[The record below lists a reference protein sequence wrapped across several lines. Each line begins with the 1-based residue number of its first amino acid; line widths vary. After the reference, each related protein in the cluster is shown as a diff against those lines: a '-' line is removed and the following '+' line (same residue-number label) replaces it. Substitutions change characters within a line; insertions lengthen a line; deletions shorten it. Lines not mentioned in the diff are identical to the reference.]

1 MAYSFIMPE
10 LGEGLA
16 EGTISNWLVA
26 EGDTVEEDQDL
37 VEIENDKA
45 VTELPSPVDGT
56 VQKINFGPGDVA
68 KVGDVLIVI
77 DDGSPDTEADAVEDA
92 AHPAVIADATAHEE
106 HSAKG
111 GADEAV
117 TAQENPVNRQTRPAA
132 PTEPGTT
139 PTEVAPLRN
148 VGDPAVAAAE
158 GTRVLAMPAV
168 RRYARER
175 DVDIT
180 TVAPTGA
187 HGHVTRGDID
197 KAYGA
202 PKVEAAAGEAG
213 AAADN
218 APAQDA
224 AGSSPVAAAP
234 APVRPTEGD
243 RREAYAGIPAATGRA
258 MSASHATIPPVT
270 TFGEVEVSALLKL
283 QKKYK
288 GTAAEQD
295 VHLTILPF
303 IVKALVAA
311 MKKYPVLNGALDTG
325 TNEIVYHAACNVAI
339 ATDTPRGLYA
349 PVVKDADRANV
360 LEIARVIGDNAGKAT
375 EGKLSADD
383 MSGAGVTVSNLGGVD
398 GGWFTPIIS
407 VGQSAIL
414 GVGRAVKAPYV
425 NDDGELA
432 VGKMMK
438 LSLTYDHR
446 IIDGVRGQ
454 EILNTVMRLLHDPNL
469 LVIEG

>member
-45 VTELPSPVDGT
+45 VTELPSPVEGT
-56 VQKINFGPGDVA
+56 VEKINFGPGDVA

-92 AHPAVIADATAHEE
+92 SHPAVIADATAHEE

-148 VGDPAVAAAE
+148 DGDPAVAAAE

-180 TVAPTGA
+180 TVVPTGA

-202 PKVEAAAGEAG
+202 PKAADTEAATEI
-213 AAADN
+213 

-224 AGSSPVAAAP
+224 AASSPVAAAP

-243 RREAYAGIPAATGRA
+243 RREAYAGIPA
-258 MSASHATIPPVT
+258 VT
-270 TFGEVEVSALLKL
+270 NFGEVEVSALLKL

-288 GTAAEQD
+288 EHAAEQD
-295 VHLTILPF
+295 VHLTVLPF

-311 MKKYPVLNGALDTG
+311 MKKYPVLNGALDTEA
-325 TNEIVYHAACNVAI
+325 NEIVYHAACNVAI

-360 LEIARVIGDNAGKAT
+360 LEIAKVIGDNAGKAA

-432 VGKMMK
+432 VGRMMK

>member
-16 EGTISNWLVA
+16 EGTISSWLVA

-45 VTELPSPVDGT
+45 VTELPSPVSGT
-56 VQKINFGPGDVA
+56 VQKINFKDGDVA

-77 DDGSPDTEADAVEDA
+77 DDGSPDAPADAVEDA
-92 AHPAVIADATAHEE
+92 SHPAVIADATAHEE

-139 PTEVAPLRN
+139 PTEVPPLRDA
-148 VGDPAVAAAE
+148 GDPAVADAE
-158 GTRVLAMPAV
+158 GTRVLAMPSV

-180 TVAPTGA
+180 KVVPTGS

-197 KAYGA
+197 KAYGE
-202 PKVEAAAGEAG
+202 PQAAAG
-213 AAADN
+213 AA
-218 APAQDA
+218 PEQDA
-224 AGSSPVAAAP
+224 AASAPSAPAAAPAAAP

-243 RREAYAGIPAATGRA
+243 RREAYSGIHAATGRA
-258 MSASHATIPPVT
+258 MAASHATIPPVT
-270 TFGEVEVSALLKL
+270 NFGEVEVSKLLKL

-288 GTAAEQD
+288 EAAAEQD
-295 VHLTILPF
+295 VHLTVLPF

-311 MKKYPVLNGALDTG
+311 MKKYPVLNGVLDTD

-360 LEIARVIGDNAGKAT
+360 LEIAKAVSDNAAKAT
-375 EGKLSADD
+375 DGKLSADD
-383 MSGAGVTVSNLGGVD
+383 MSGAGITVSNLGGVS
-398 GGWFTPIIS
+398 GGWFTPIIT

-425 NDDGELA
+425 NDDGELT
-432 VGKMMK
+432 VGQMMK

-469 LVIEG
+469 LLIEG

>member
-45 VTELPSPVDGT
+45 VTELPSPVEGT
-56 VQKINFGPGDVA
+56 VEKINFGPGDVA

-92 AHPAVIADATAHEE
+92 SHPAVIADATAHEE

-132 PTEPGTT
+132 PTEPGMT

-148 VGDPAVAAAE
+148 DGDPAVAAAE

-180 TVAPTGA
+180 TVVPTGA

-202 PKVEAAAGEAG
+202 PKAADTEAATEI
-213 AAADN
+213 

-224 AGSSPVAAAP
+224 AASSPVAAAP

-270 TFGEVEVSALLKL
+270 NFGEVEVSALLKL

-288 GTAAEQD
+288 EHAAEQD
-295 VHLTILPF
+295 VHLTVLPF

-311 MKKYPVLNGALDTG
+311 MKKYPVLNGALDTEA
-325 TNEIVYHAACNVAI
+325 NEIVYHAACNVAI

-360 LEIARVIGDNAGKAT
+360 LEIARVIGDNAGKAA

-432 VGKMMK
+432 VGRMMK

>member
-77 DDGSPDTEADAVEDA
+77 DDGSPDTEGDTVEDA
-92 AHPAVIADATAHEE
+92 DHPAVIADATAHEE

-139 PTEVAPLRN
+139 PTDVAPLRN
-148 VGDPAVAAAE
+148 GDPAVAEAQ
-158 GTRVLAMPAV
+158 GTRVLAMPSV
-168 RRYARER
+168 LRYARER

-180 TVAPTGA
+180 TVTPTGA

-197 KAYGA
+197 RAYGAYGA
-202 PKVEAAAGEAG
+202 PKVAEAADAG
-213 AAADN
+213 AETASE
-218 APAQDA
+218 QDA
-224 AGSSPVAAAP
+224 AASSPVAAAP
-234 APVRPTEGD
+234 APVRPTEDD

-258 MSASHATIPPVT
+258 MSASHASIPPVT
-270 TFGEVEVSALLKL
+270 NFGEVEVSRLLKL

-288 GTAAEQD
+288 EHAAEQD
-295 VHLTILPF
+295 VHLTVLPF

-311 MKKYPVLNGALDTG
+311 MKKYPVLNGALDTE

-360 LEIARVIGDNAGKAT
+360 LEIAKVIGDNAGKAA

-425 NDDGELA
+425 NDEGELA
-432 VGKMMK
+432 VGRMMK

-454 EILNTVMRLLHDPNL
+454 EILNTVMQLLHDPNL

>member
-1 MAYSFIMPE
+1 
-10 LGEGLA
+10 
-16 EGTISNWLVA
+16 
-26 EGDTVEEDQDL
+26 
-37 VEIENDKA
+37 
-45 VTELPSPVDGT
+45 
-56 VQKINFGPGDVA
+56 
-68 KVGDVLIVI
+68 
-77 DDGSPDTEADAVEDA
+77 
-92 AHPAVIADATAHEE
+92 
-106 HSAKG
+106 
-111 GADEAV
+111 
-117 TAQENPVNRQTRPAA
+117 

-139 PTEVAPLRN
+139 PTAVAPLRN
-148 VGDPAVAAAE
+148 DGDPAVAAAE

-180 TVAPTGA
+180 TVIPTGA

-202 PKVEAAAGEAG
+202 PKAADTEAATE
-213 AAADN
+213 N

-224 AGSSPVAAAP
+224 AASSPVAAAP

-243 RREAYAGIPAATGRA
+243 RREAYAGISAATGRA

-270 TFGEVEVSALLKL
+270 NFGEVEVSALLKL

-288 GTAAEQD
+288 EHAAEQD

-311 MKKYPVLNGALDTG
+311 MKKYPVLNGALDTE

-349 PVVKDADRANV
+349 PVVKDADRVNV
-360 LEIARVIGDNAGKAT
+360 LEIAKTIGDNAGKAA

-432 VGKMMK
+432 VGRMMK